1 MRTYTGAHPHLRW
14 RRYEKSLY
22 YASFYAGFIAFLT
35 EKKYLCAEYYVKMR
49 RILAIMAIA
58 GCVASASAQGLM
70 SHSDSVKMQATYD
83 AYIGAL
89 NQLTSLRNS
98 QQLATG
104 AAAPDAYSYQLLTT
118 PTLYSSPL
126 RQAMTLGD
134 MNTQD
139 VELGRVNYINRAL
152 ARFYVQTPGMV
163 AQTEGQMRAGGS
175 VRNEAP
181 ATKTEQAKLADKVS
195 ISEVKLEVDD
205 KVEVETRKPNFWKYG
220 GRATAQFTQN
230 YFSSN
235 WFQGGENNY
244 AGNFMLRLTAN
255 YDDQNKIK
263 WENTLEANLGFQT
276 SPSDNQRTFRPTSNN
291 LRLTSNFGHKAY
303 KRLYYSLQVMANTPI
318 VNNYQ
323 SNTDVLTAA
332 FAGPLDVTVGPG
344 LKYDF
349 SWGKKHKF
357 SGTANLAPV
366 AYSMKYVRLDE
377 LIGRYG
383 VCTADN
389 HGKKGTN
396 YVPRVDENNLPVL
409 DENGDQYID
418 AVQYDLHP
426 GDGSKCNHF
435 RHQFGP
441 FVDIRWK
448 WEIAKNITWDSRL
461 YWFSNFQM
469 TRVEWENTV
478 SLRIN
483 KYLTSQLY
491 LYPRYEDSSKKYL
504 NETSHTYWMFKEWLS
519 LGVAYDF

>member
-1 MRTYTGAHPHLRW
+1 MAAL
-14 RRYEKSLY
+14 
-22 YASFYAGFIAFLT
+22 A
-35 EKKYLCAEYYVKMR
+35 CAAY
-49 RILAIMAIA
+49 
-58 GCVASASAQGLM
+58 ASAQGFL
-70 SHSDSVKMQATYD
+70 SPSDSVKMRATYN

-89 NQLTSLRNS
+89 DKLTTLRNS
-98 QQLATG
+98 QQLVTG
-104 AAAPDAYSYQLLTT
+104 ATAPDAYSYQLFTI
-118 PTLYSSPL
+118 PTLYDGPL

-163 AQTEGQMRAGGS
+163 AQTEGQMRSGGT
-175 VRNEAP
+175 VRNETTVP
-181 ATKTEQAKLADKVS
+181 TPQQSKLADKIT
-195 ISEVKLEVDD
+195 ISDVKPEVDD
-205 KVEVETRKPNFWKYG
+205 QVEVETRKPNFWKYG

-255 YDDQNKIK
+255 YDDQKKIK

-318 VNNYQ
+318 VNNYTA
-323 SNTDVLTAA
+323 NTDQLTAA

-389 HGKKGTN
+389 HGKKG
-396 YVPRVDENNLPVL
+396 PQL
-409 DENGDQYID
+409 DGNGDPMKDGEGNPIM
-418 AVQYDLHP
+418 VDLHP
-426 GDGSKCNHF
+426 GDGSNCNHF

-441 FVDIRWK
+441 SVDIRWK
-448 WEIAKNITWDSRL
+448 WEIAKNVTWDSRL

-469 TRVEWENTV
+469 TRIEWENTV

-491 LYPRYEDSSKKYL
+491 LYPRYEDTKYY
-504 NETSHTYWMFKEWLS
+504 NDSNTHWMFKEWLS